1 MTNPGNVKVK
11 QVIDVENSLKPMMV
25 RYKYFTKPMWIYHV
39 LIFLATRLDRL
50 SDKMRKIINKY
61 TQEAVI
67 DLSTK

>member
-1 MTNPGNVKVK
+1 MNNPDNVKVK
-11 QVIDVENSLKPMMV
+11 QVIDIENGPKPMVV
-25 RYKYFTKPMWIYHV
+25 RYKYFTKPMCIYHI

-50 SDKMRKIINKY
+50 SDKIRKIINKY